1 MISSG
6 LSADLNSRVIPP
18 LGHPSPRPSPAGPGQ
33 ARRILTPTTGHE
45 TRLGQKAAK
54 EGKPGSG
61 SRWLGLPS
69 AVEPTRNQ
77 KNHFGTLGQPH
88 LCELPPFLLSSLPL
102 KFPPSPSYT
111 LLPAPFRIFSCPNG
125 ESWSPLPARPVVKSR
140 GLSRGSPR
148 LSPALPPISRR
159 KRGFSILVVRYATL
173 RNRMHRISRSWQVE
187 LFVIFQAFSQF
198 FYFSKIFVGLLLVL
212 MFLLIVRDNLQ
223 ISICAGSK
231 FNIFSNFR
239 SVFKVLSP
247 FHRRYEIFLDFR
259 YYQCR
264 GIFVTH

>member
-18 LGHPSPRPSPAGPGQ
+18 LGHPSPHPSPAGPGQ

-125 ESWSPLPARPVVKSR
+125 ESWSPLPARPVAKSR

-148 LSPALPPISRR
+148 LSLALPPISRR
-159 KRGFSILVVRYATL
+159 KRGFSILLVHYATL
-173 RNRMHRISRSWQVE
+173 RNCMQR
-187 LFVIFQAFSQF
+187 FAFLAS
-198 FYFSKIFVGLLLVL
+198 
-212 MFLLIVRDNLQ
+212 
-223 ISICAGSK
+223 
-231 FNIFSNFR
+231 
-239 SVFKVLSP
+239 
-247 FHRRYEIFLDFR
+247 
-259 YYQCR
+259 
-264 GIFVTH
+264 

>member
-18 LGHPSPRPSPAGPGQ
+18 LGHPSPHPSPAGPGR

-88 LCELPPFLLSSLPL
+88 LCELPPFLPLLSLSTSRH
-102 KFPPSPSYT
+102 PPRIPCSRPPFAFFRAPTARAGALCRRDQSPSRAVSPGA
-111 LLPAPFRIFSCPNG
+111 LP
-125 ESWSPLPARPVVKSR
+125 
-140 GLSRGSPR
+140 GSPW
-148 LSPALPPISRR
+148 LSLRSRA
-159 KRGFSILVVRYATL
+159 GNADF
-173 RNRMHRISRSWQVE
+173 RSW
-187 LFVIFQAFSQF
+187 LFTTRHYEAVCVVSR
-198 FYFSKIFVGLLLVL
+198 
-212 MFLLIVRDNLQ
+212 FLA
-223 ISICAGSK
+223 S
-231 FNIFSNFR
+231 
-239 SVFKVLSP
+239 
-247 FHRRYEIFLDFR
+247 
-259 YYQCR
+259 
-264 GIFVTH
+264 